1 MSHIFIF
8 GITRRG
14 KAVYHRHSA
23 GQEEE
28 KNFPVFGICQ
38 GQLLPDRGSL
48 DIQTYKNQGSV
59 KMTAKHIDTALVN
72 AGRSKKYTQGS
83 VNSVI
88 QRASSLVFD
97 TVEAKKQATRG
108 RAKGELFYGRRGTLT
123 HFSLQEAM
131 CELEGG
137 AGCALFPC
145 GAAAVANTLLAFVEQ
160 GDHVLVTN
168 TAYEPTQDFCSKIL
182 AKLGVTTGWFDPLI
196 GADIANLIQPNTKV
210 VFLEAPGSI
219 TMEVHDVPAI
229 VEAVRRVA
237 PEAIIMIDNTWAAGI
252 LFKALEFGIDI
263 SIQAGTKYL
272 IGHSDAMVGTAVSNA
287 RCWDQLRENAYLMGQ
302 MLDADTAYMTSR
314 GLRTLGVRLRQ
325 HHESSLAI
333 AEWLAAHPQ
342 VAKVNHPAL
351 PGSKGH
357 EFWKRD
363 FTGSSGLFSFVLNKR
378 LSNDALAAY
387 LDNFTLF
394 SMAYSWGGFESLILA
409 NQPEHIAAIRP
420 EGEIDFTGTL
430 IRVHIGLENV
440 DDLIADLAAG
450 FQRIV

>member
-1 MSHIFIF
+1 M
-8 GITRRG
+8 
-14 KAVYHRHSA
+14 A
-23 GQEEE
+23 
-28 KNFPVFGICQ
+28 
-38 GQLLPDRGSL
+38 D
-48 DIQTYKNQGSV
+48 
-59 KMTAKHIDTALVN
+59 KHLDTALVN

-97 TVEAKKQATRG
+97 TVEAKKHATRN
-108 RAKGELFYGRRGTLT
+108 RANGELFYGRRGTLT

-145 GAAAVANTLLAFVEQ
+145 GAAAVANTILAFVEQ
-160 GDHVLVTN
+160 GDHVLITN
-168 TAYEPTQDFCSKIL
+168 TAYEPSQDFCTKIL
-182 AKLGVTTGWFDPLI
+182 AKLGVTTSWFDPLI
-196 GADIANLIQPNTKV
+196 GADIARLVRPETRV
-210 VFLEAPGSI
+210 VFLESPGSI

-229 VEAVRRVA
+229 VAAVRQVA

-252 LFKALEFGIDI
+252 LFKALDFGIDI

-272 IGHSDAMVGTAVSNA
+272 IGHSDAMVGTAVANA
-287 RCWDQLRENAYLMGQ
+287 RCWPQLRENAYLMGQ

-325 HHESSLAI
+325 HHESSLRI
-333 AEWLAAHPQ
+333 AEWLAQHPQ
-342 VAKVNHPAL
+342 VARVNHPAL

-363 FTGSSGLFSFVLNKR
+363 FTGSSGLFSFVLSKR
-378 LSNDALAAY
+378 LNDAELAEY
-387 LDNFTLF
+387 LDNFSLF

-409 NQPEHIAAIRP
+409 NQPEQIAHIRP
-420 EGEIDFTGTL
+420 DAEVDFSGTL
-430 IRVHIGLENV
+430 IRLHIGLENV
-440 DDLIADLAAG
+440 DDLQADLAAG
-450 FQRIV
+450 FARIV

>member
-1 MSHIFIF
+1 M
-8 GITRRG
+8 
-14 KAVYHRHSA
+14 A
-23 GQEEE
+23 
-28 KNFPVFGICQ
+28 
-38 GQLLPDRGSL
+38 D
-48 DIQTYKNQGSV
+48 
-59 KMTAKHIDTALVN
+59 KHLDTALVN

-97 TVEAKKQATRG
+97 TVEAKKHATRN
-108 RAKGELFYGRRGTLT
+108 RANGELFYGRRGTLT

-145 GAAAVANTLLAFVEQ
+145 GAAAVANTILAFVEQ
-160 GDHVLVTN
+160 GDHVLMTN
-168 TAYEPTQDFCSKIL
+168 TAYEPSQDFCTKIL
-182 AKLGVTTGWFDPLI
+182 AKLGVTTSWFDPLI
-196 GADIANLIQPNTKV
+196 GADIARLVRPETRV
-210 VFLEAPGSI
+210 VFLESPGSI

-229 VEAVRRVA
+229 VAAVRQVA

-252 LFKALEFGIDI
+252 LFKALDFGIDI

-272 IGHSDAMVGTAVSNA
+272 IGHSDAMVGTAVANA
-287 RCWDQLRENAYLMGQ
+287 RCWPQLRENAYLRGQ

-325 HHESSLAI
+325 HHESSLRI
-333 AEWLAAHPQ
+333 AEWLAQHPQ
-342 VAKVNHPAL
+342 VARVNHPAL

-363 FTGSSGLFSFVLNKR
+363 FTGSSGLFSFVLSKR
-378 LSNDALAAY
+378 LNDAELAEY
-387 LDNFTLF
+387 LDNFSLF

-409 NQPEHIAAIRP
+409 NQPEQIAHIRP
-420 EGEIDFTGTL
+420 DAEVDFSGTL
-430 IRVHIGLENV
+430 IRLHIGLENV
-440 DDLIADLAAG
+440 DDLQADLAAG
-450 FQRIV
+450 FARIV

>member
-1 MSHIFIF
+1 M
-8 GITRRG
+8 
-14 KAVYHRHSA
+14 A
-23 GQEEE
+23 
-28 KNFPVFGICQ
+28 
-38 GQLLPDRGSL
+38 D
-48 DIQTYKNQGSV
+48 
-59 KMTAKHIDTALVN
+59 KHLDTALVN

-97 TVEAKKQATRG
+97 TVEAKKHATRN
-108 RAKGELFYGRRGTLT
+108 RANGELFYGRRGTLT

-145 GAAAVANTLLAFVEQ
+145 GAAAVANTILAFVEQ
-160 GDHVLVTN
+160 GNHVLMTN
-168 TAYEPTQDFCSKIL
+168 TAYEPSQDFCTKIL
-182 AKLGVTTGWFDPLI
+182 AKLGITTSWFDPLI
-196 GADIANLIQPNTKV
+196 GADIARLVRPETRV
-210 VFLEAPGSI
+210 VFLESPGSI

-229 VEAVRRVA
+229 VAAVRQVA

-252 LFKALEFGIDI
+252 LFKALDFGIDI

-272 IGHSDAMVGTAVSNA
+272 IGHSDAMVGTAVANA
-287 RCWDQLRENAYLMGQ
+287 RCWPQLRENAYLMGQ

-325 HHESSLAI
+325 HHESSLRI
-333 AEWLAAHPQ
+333 AEWLAQHPQ
-342 VAKVNHPAL
+342 VARVNHPAL

-363 FTGSSGLFSFVLNKR
+363 FTGSSGLFSFVLSKR
-378 LSNDALAAY
+378 LNDAELAEY
-387 LDNFTLF
+387 LDNFSLF

-409 NQPEHIAAIRP
+409 NQPEQIAHIRP
-420 EGEIDFTGTL
+420 DAEVDFSGTL
-430 IRVHIGLENV
+430 IRLHIGLENV
-440 DDLIADLAAG
+440 DDLQADLAAG
-450 FQRIV
+450 FARIV

>member
-1 MSHIFIF
+1 M
-8 GITRRG
+8 
-14 KAVYHRHSA
+14 A
-23 GQEEE
+23 
-28 KNFPVFGICQ
+28 
-38 GQLLPDRGSL
+38 D
-48 DIQTYKNQGSV
+48 
-59 KMTAKHIDTALVN
+59 KHLDTALVN

-97 TVEAKKQATRG
+97 TVEAKKHATRN
-108 RAKGELFYGRRGTLT
+108 RANGELFYGRRGTLT

-145 GAAAVANTLLAFVEQ
+145 GAAAVANTILAFVEQ
-160 GDHVLVTN
+160 GDHVLMTN
-168 TAYEPTQDFCSKIL
+168 TAYEPSQDFCTKIL
-182 AKLGVTTGWFDPLI
+182 AKLGVTTSWFDPLI
-196 GADIANLIQPNTKV
+196 GADIARLVRPETRV
-210 VFLEAPGSI
+210 VFLESPGSI

-229 VEAVRRVA
+229 VAAVRQVA

-252 LFKALEFGIDI
+252 LFKALDFGIDI

-272 IGHSDAMVGTAVSNA
+272 IGHSDAMVGTAVANA
-287 RCWDQLRENAYLMGQ
+287 RCWPQLRENAYLMGQ

-325 HHESSLAI
+325 HHESSLCI
-333 AEWLAAHPQ
+333 AEWLAQHPQ
-342 VAKVNHPAL
+342 VARVNHPAL

-363 FTGSSGLFSFVLNKR
+363 FTGSSGLFSFVLSKR
-378 LSNDALAAY
+378 LNDAELAEY
-387 LDNFTLF
+387 LDNFSLF

-409 NQPEHIAAIRP
+409 NQPEQIAHIRP
-420 EGEIDFTGTL
+420 DAEVDFSGTL
-430 IRVHIGLENV
+430 IRLHIGLENV
-440 DDLIADLAAG
+440 DDLQADLAAG
-450 FQRIV
+450 FARIV

>member
-1 MSHIFIF
+1 M
-8 GITRRG
+8 
-14 KAVYHRHSA
+14 A
-23 GQEEE
+23 
-28 KNFPVFGICQ
+28 
-38 GQLLPDRGSL
+38 D
-48 DIQTYKNQGSV
+48 
-59 KMTAKHIDTALVN
+59 KHLDTALVN

-97 TVEAKKQATRG
+97 TVEAKKHATRN
-108 RAKGELFYGRRGTLT
+108 RANGELFYGRRGTLT

-145 GAAAVANTLLAFVEQ
+145 GAAAVANTILAFVEQ
-160 GDHVLVTN
+160 GDHVLMTN
-168 TAYEPTQDFCSKIL
+168 TAYEPSQDFCTKIL
-182 AKLGVTTGWFDPLI
+182 AKLGVTTSWFDPLI
-196 GADIANLIQPNTKV
+196 GADIAQLIRPETRV
-210 VFLEAPGSI
+210 VFLESPGSI

-229 VEAVRRVA
+229 VAAVRQVA

-252 LFKALEFGIDI
+252 LFKALDFGIDI

-272 IGHSDAMVGTAVSNA
+272 IGHSDAMVGTAVANA
-287 RCWDQLRENAYLMGQ
+287 RCWPQLRENAYLMGQ

-325 HHESSLAI
+325 HHESSLRI
-333 AEWLAAHPQ
+333 AEWLAQHPQ
-342 VAKVNHPAL
+342 VARVNHPAL

-378 LSNDALAAY
+378 LNDAELAEY
-387 LDNFTLF
+387 LDNFSLF

-409 NQPEHIAAIRP
+409 NQPEQIAHIRP
-420 EGEIDFTGTL
+420 DAEVDFSGTL
-430 IRVHIGLENV
+430 IRLHIGLENV
-440 DDLIADLAAG
+440 DDLQADLAAASRVSCKVTVSG
-450 FQRIV
+450 NNSGRFLSERPLLLRPGSRCSGLFRSTLVNNTVPLRKVHGCHSRDCRRAVAT

>member
-1 MSHIFIF
+1 M
-8 GITRRG
+8 
-14 KAVYHRHSA
+14 
-23 GQEEE
+23 
-28 KNFPVFGICQ
+28 
-38 GQLLPDRGSL
+38 PD
-48 DIQTYKNQGSV
+48 
-59 KMTAKHIDTALVN
+59 KHLDTALVN

-97 TVEAKKQATRG
+97 TVEAKKHATRN
-108 RAKGELFYGRRGTLT
+108 RANGELFYGRRGTLT

-145 GAAAVANTLLAFVEQ
+145 GAAAVANTILAFVEQ
-160 GDHVLVTN
+160 GDHVLMTN
-168 TAYEPTQDFCSKIL
+168 TAYEPSQDFCTKIL
-182 AKLGVTTGWFDPLI
+182 AKLGVTTSWFDPLI
-196 GADIANLIQPNTKV
+196 GADIARLVRPETRV
-210 VFLEAPGSI
+210 VFLESPGSI

-229 VEAVRRVA
+229 VAAVRQVA

-252 LFKALEFGIDI
+252 LFKALDFGIDI

-272 IGHSDAMVGTAVSNA
+272 IGHSDAMVGTAVANA
-287 RCWDQLRENAYLMGQ
+287 RCWPQLRENAYLMGQ

-325 HHESSLAI
+325 HHESSLRI
-333 AEWLAAHPQ
+333 AEWLAQHPQ
-342 VAKVNHPAL
+342 VARVNHPAL

-363 FTGSSGLFSFVLNKR
+363 FTGSSGLFSFVLSKR
-378 LSNDALAAY
+378 LNDAELAEY
-387 LDNFTLF
+387 LDNFSLF

-409 NQPEHIAAIRP
+409 NQPEQIAHIRP
-420 EGEIDFTGTL
+420 DAEVDFSGTL
-430 IRVHIGLENV
+430 IRLHIGLENV
-440 DDLIADLAAG
+440 DDLQADLAAG
-450 FQRIV
+450 FARIV

>member
-1 MSHIFIF
+1 M
-8 GITRRG
+8 
-14 KAVYHRHSA
+14 A
-23 GQEEE
+23 
-28 KNFPVFGICQ
+28 
-38 GQLLPDRGSL
+38 D
-48 DIQTYKNQGSV
+48 
-59 KMTAKHIDTALVN
+59 KHLDTALVN

-97 TVEAKKQATRG
+97 TVEAKKHATRN
-108 RAKGELFYGRRGTLT
+108 RANGELFYGRRGTLT

-145 GAAAVANTLLAFVEQ
+145 GAAAVANTILAFVEQ
-160 GDHVLVTN
+160 GDHVLMTN
-168 TAYEPTQDFCSKIL
+168 TAYEPSQDFCTKIL
-182 AKLGVTTGWFDPLI
+182 AKLGVTTSWFDPLI
-196 GADIANLIQPNTKV
+196 GADIARLVRPETRV
-210 VFLEAPGSI
+210 VFLESPGSI

-229 VEAVRRVA
+229 VAAVRQVA

-252 LFKALEFGIDI
+252 LFKALDFGIDI

-272 IGHSDAMVGTAVSNA
+272 IGHSDAMVGTAVANA
-287 RCWDQLRENAYLMGQ
+287 RCWPQLRENAYLMGQ

-325 HHESSLAI
+325 HHESSLRI
-333 AEWLAAHPQ
+333 AEWLAQHPQ
-342 VAKVNHPAL
+342 VARVNHPAL

-363 FTGSSGLFSFVLNKR
+363 FTGSSGLFSFVLSKR
-378 LSNDALAAY
+378 LNDAELAEY
-387 LDNFTLF
+387 LNNFSLF

-409 NQPEHIAAIRP
+409 NQPEQIAHIRP
-420 EGEIDFTGTL
+420 DAEVDFSGTL
-430 IRVHIGLENV
+430 IRLHIGLENV
-440 DDLIADLAAG
+440 DDLQADLAAG
-450 FQRIV
+450 FARIV

>member
-1 MSHIFIF
+1 M
-8 GITRRG
+8 
-14 KAVYHRHSA
+14 A
-23 GQEEE
+23 
-28 KNFPVFGICQ
+28 
-38 GQLLPDRGSL
+38 D
-48 DIQTYKNQGSV
+48 
-59 KMTAKHIDTALVN
+59 KHLDTALVN

-97 TVEAKKQATRG
+97 TVEAKKHATRN
-108 RAKGELFYGRRGTLT
+108 RANGELFYGRRGTLT

-145 GAAAVANTLLAFVEQ
+145 GAAAVANTILAFVEQ
-160 GDHVLVTN
+160 GDHVLMTN
-168 TAYEPTQDFCSKIL
+168 TAYEPSQDFCTKIL
-182 AKLGVTTGWFDPLI
+182 AKLGVTTSWFDPLI
-196 GADIANLIQPNTKV
+196 GADIAQLIRPETRV
-210 VFLEAPGSI
+210 VFLESPGSI

-229 VEAVRRVA
+229 VAAVRQVA
-237 PEAIIMIDNTWAAGI
+237 PEAFIMIDNTWAAGI
-252 LFKALEFGIDI
+252 LFKALDFGIDI

-272 IGHSDAMVGTAVSNA
+272 IGHSDAMVGTAVANA
-287 RCWDQLRENAYLMGQ
+287 RCWPQLRENAYLMGQ

-325 HHESSLAI
+325 HHESSLRI
-333 AEWLAAHPQ
+333 AEWLAQHPQ
-342 VAKVNHPAL
+342 VARVNHPAL

-378 LSNDALAAY
+378 LNDAELAEY
-387 LDNFTLF
+387 LDNFSLF

-409 NQPEHIAAIRP
+409 NQPEQIAHIRP
-420 EGEIDFTGTL
+420 DAEVDFSGTL
-430 IRVHIGLENV
+430 IRLHIGLENV
-440 DDLIADLAAG
+440 DDLQADLAAG
-450 FQRIV
+450 FARIV

>member
-1 MSHIFIF
+1 M
-8 GITRRG
+8 
-14 KAVYHRHSA
+14 A
-23 GQEEE
+23 
-28 KNFPVFGICQ
+28 
-38 GQLLPDRGSL
+38 D
-48 DIQTYKNQGSV
+48 
-59 KMTAKHIDTALVN
+59 KHLDTALVN

-97 TVEAKKQATRG
+97 TVEAKKHATRN
-108 RAKGELFYGRRGTLT
+108 RANGELFYGRRGTLT

-145 GAAAVANTLLAFVEQ
+145 GAAAVANTILAFVEQ
-160 GDHVLVTN
+160 GDHVLMTN
-168 TAYEPTQDFCSKIL
+168 TAYEPSQDFCTKIL
-182 AKLGVTTGWFDPLI
+182 AKLGVTTSWFDPLI
-196 GADIANLIQPNTKV
+196 GADIARLVRPETRV
-210 VFLEAPGSI
+210 VFLESPSSI

-229 VEAVRRVA
+229 VAAVRQVA

-252 LFKALEFGIDI
+252 LFKALDFGIDI

-272 IGHSDAMVGTAVSNA
+272 IGHSDAMVGTAVANA
-287 RCWDQLRENAYLMGQ
+287 RCWPQLRENAYLMGQ

-325 HHESSLAI
+325 HHESSLRI
-333 AEWLAAHPQ
+333 AEWLAQHPQ
-342 VAKVNHPAL
+342 VARVNHPAL

-363 FTGSSGLFSFVLNKR
+363 FTGSSGLFSFVLSKR
-378 LSNDALAAY
+378 LNDAELAEY
-387 LDNFTLF
+387 LDNFSLF

-409 NQPEHIAAIRP
+409 NQPEQIAHIRP
-420 EGEIDFTGTL
+420 DAEVDFSGTL
-430 IRVHIGLENV
+430 IRLHIGLENV
-440 DDLIADLAAG
+440 DDLQADLAAG
-450 FQRIV
+450 FARIV

>member
-1 MSHIFIF
+1 M
-8 GITRRG
+8 
-14 KAVYHRHSA
+14 A
-23 GQEEE
+23 
-28 KNFPVFGICQ
+28 
-38 GQLLPDRGSL
+38 D
-48 DIQTYKNQGSV
+48 
-59 KMTAKHIDTALVN
+59 KHLDTALVN

-97 TVEAKKQATRG
+97 TVEAKKHATRN
-108 RAKGELFYGRRGTLT
+108 RANGELFYGRRGTLT

-145 GAAAVANTLLAFVEQ
+145 GAAAVANTILAFVEQ
-160 GDHVLVTN
+160 GDHVLMTN
-168 TAYEPTQDFCSKIL
+168 TAYEPSQDFCTKIL
-182 AKLGVTTGWFDPLI
+182 AKLGVTTSWFDPLI
-196 GADIANLIQPNTKV
+196 GADIAQLIRPETRV
-210 VFLEAPGSI
+210 VFLESPGSI

-229 VEAVRRVA
+229 VASVRQVA

-252 LFKALEFGIDI
+252 LFKALDFGIDI

-272 IGHSDAMVGTAVSNA
+272 IGHSDAMVGTAVANA
-287 RCWDQLRENAYLMGQ
+287 RCWPQLRENAYLMGQ

-325 HHESSLAI
+325 HHESSLRI
-333 AEWLAAHPQ
+333 AEWLAQHPQ
-342 VAKVNHPAL
+342 VARVNHPAL

-378 LSNDALAAY
+378 LNDAELAEY
-387 LDNFTLF
+387 LDNFSLF

-409 NQPEHIAAIRP
+409 NQPEQIAHIRP
-420 EGEIDFTGTL
+420 DAEVDFSGTL
-430 IRVHIGLENV
+430 IRLHIGLENV
-440 DDLIADLAAG
+440 DDLQADLAAG
-450 FQRIV
+450 FARIV

>member
-1 MSHIFIF
+1 
-8 GITRRG
+8 
-14 KAVYHRHSA
+14 
-23 GQEEE
+23 
-28 KNFPVFGICQ
+28 
-38 GQLLPDRGSL
+38 
-48 DIQTYKNQGSV
+48 
-59 KMTAKHIDTALVN
+59 MTAKHIDTALVN

-160 GDHVLVTN
+160 GDHVLITN
-168 TAYEPTQDFCSKIL
+168 TAYEPTQDFCTKIL

-229 VEAVRRVA
+229 VAAVRRVA

-333 AEWLAAHPQ
+333 AEWLATHPQ

-357 EFWKRD
+357 EYWKRD

-378 LSNDALAAY
+378 LSNDELAAY
-387 LDNFTLF
+387 LDNFSLF

-430 IRVHIGLENV
+430 IRLHIGLENV
-440 DDLIADLAAG
+440 DDLKADLAAG